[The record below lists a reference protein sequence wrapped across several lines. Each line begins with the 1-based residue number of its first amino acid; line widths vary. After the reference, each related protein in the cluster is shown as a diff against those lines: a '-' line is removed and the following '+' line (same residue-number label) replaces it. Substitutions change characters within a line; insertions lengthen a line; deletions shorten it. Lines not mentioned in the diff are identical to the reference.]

1 MSIFDE
7 AQQLEEL
14 AVIAKSLVKYSIS
27 LQPGLYFERSS
38 GWWVPPV
45 NLNFVGFKFCWTDV
59 LSITI
64 NVYGNPEEQFQH
76 DDFSV
81 RKSKFNYSK
90 CQVFDENQLMAAS
103 VCIWRAH
110 QLFHRPREIESSVLT
125 LTDEGETAA
134 RDWLRP
140 RPLQNSQP
148 GSNVMPWP
156 DQTSLWYDEVR
167 EFMKI
172 NKINDYP
179 VVS

>member
-1 MSIFDE
+1 MGILDE

-14 AVIAKSLVKYSIS
+14 AVIAKSLVKYAIS

-45 NLNFVGFKFCWTDV
+45 DLNFVGFQFRWTHV

-64 NVYGNPEEQFQH
+64 NLYGNPEEQFQH
-76 DDFSV
+76 DDVSV

-90 CQVFDENQLMAAS
+90 CQVFDEKQLMAAS

-110 QLFHRPREIESSVLT
+110 QLFYRPRRIESSVLT
-125 LTDEGETAA
+125 LTDEVESVSGA
-134 RDWLRP
+134 WLRP
-140 RPLQNSQP
+140 RPQQNP
-148 GSNVMPWP
+148 HTDGNDMPWP
-156 DQTSLWYDEVR
+156 DQTSLWYNEVR
-167 EFMKI
+167 EFIKI

>member
-14 AVIAKSLVKYSIS
+14 AVIAKSLVKYAIS

-45 NLNFVGFKFCWTDV
+45 NLNFVGFQFRWTDV

-64 NVYGNPEEQFQH
+64 NLYGNPEEQFQH
-76 DDFSV
+76 DDVSV

-110 QLFHRPREIESSVLT
+110 QLFYRPRKIESSVLT
-125 LTDEGETAA
+125 LTDEGET
-134 RDWLRP
+134 
-140 RPLQNSQP
+140 
-148 GSNVMPWP
+148 
-156 DQTSLWYDEVR
+156 
-167 EFMKI
+167 
-172 NKINDYP
+172 
-179 VVS
+179 VVSGT